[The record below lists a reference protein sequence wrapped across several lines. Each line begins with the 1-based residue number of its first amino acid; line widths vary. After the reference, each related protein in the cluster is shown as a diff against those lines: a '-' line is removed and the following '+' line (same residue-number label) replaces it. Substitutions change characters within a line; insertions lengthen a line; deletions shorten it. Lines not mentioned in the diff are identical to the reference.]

1 MPRPAD
7 RRVKIALLRAAE
19 AVFSDKGLSEAKVEE
34 ITSRAGVSKGAF
46 YLHFAS
52 KEDCWKQ
59 IVEGFLARL
68 ASCTEPT
75 LSHELTLDVPGLMR
89 RAVEHDL
96 LIFEF
101 CWQNRALM
109 RMFTQGGGG
118 VPYAFLIDEFAAR
131 LHDQLV
137 QWIALATSAKLYR
150 PCDPHVTA
158 SLLAGGYDRLVRE
171 LVRQPKKPDL
181 SAWVR
186 EAVTFFARAMFVEP
200 EPALLALDEQLAELA
215 RRPPPPLPS
224 LSGVVSV
231 AQSAAPAA
239 SEATLVGPAARRP
252 PSPRRAVR
260 SRTS

>member
-19 AVFSDKGLSEAKVEE
+19 VVFSDKGLSEAKVEE
-34 ITSRAGVSKGAF
+34 ITSKAGVSKGAF

-68 ASCTEPT
+68 SSCTEPT
-75 LSHELTLDVPGLMR
+75 LSTGRSLDVRELMR
-89 RAVEHDL
+89 GAVEHDL
-96 LIFEF
+96 MIFEF

-109 RMFTQGGGG
+109 KMFAEGGGG

-131 LHDQLV
+131 LHEQLV
-137 QWIALATSAKLYR
+137 QWIGLATSAKLYR

-181 SAWVR
+181 AAWVR
-186 EAVTFFARAMFVEP
+186 EAVTFFARAMFVDP
-200 EPALLALDEQLAELA
+200 APALAALDDLLAELA
-215 RRPPPPLPS
+215 TRPPPPLPS
-224 LSGVVSV
+224 LSGVVGV
-231 AQSAAPAA
+231 GAAAPAVGA
-239 SEATLVGPAARRP
+239 EALAG
-252 PSPRRAVR
+252 PRRAPRPRRVAR
-260 SRTS
+260 SRT